1 MQVLTN
7 VVNFFLGLGAPIFVP
22 IIMIAGSIMVG
33 MKIKDAISSGITL
46 GVAFTGMNLLISF
59 MKDSIT
65 PAAQAIMTSTG
76 ISLPLLTADGA
87 PCYHIMGMA
96 LCISHVSAFDSSQC
110 SDDSSQQDKYHQRR
124 FMECMA

>member
-22 IIMIAGSIMVG
+22 IIMICRSIMVG

-65 PAAQAIMTSTG
+65 RPPSHHDLYGNLAAIVDGGWSTM
-76 ISLPLLTADGA
+76 LP
-87 PCYHIMGMA
+87 YHGHG

>member
-22 IIMIAGSIMVG
+22 IIMIIGSILVG

-65 PAAQAIMTSTG
+65 PAAQAIMTSQQE
-76 ISLPLLTADGA
+76 SHCPLLTADGA
-87 PCYHIMGMA
+87 PWLPYHGHGPMHFS
-96 LCISHVSAFDSSQC
+96 CF
-110 SDDSSQQDKYHQRR
+110 R
-124 FMECMA
+124 F

>member
-22 IIMIAGSIMVG
+22 IIMIVGSILVG

-65 PAAQAIMTSTG
+65 PAAQAIMTAQRVDPGLKLLLYILNSFIG
-76 ISLPLLTADGA
+76 LWFYDPKYPLFGLVVQPIFKGNVIKIT
-87 PCYHIMGMA
+87 
-96 LCISHVSAFDSSQC
+96 
-110 SDDSSQQDKYHQRR
+110 
-124 FMECMA
+124 

>member
-22 IIMIAGSIMVG
+22 IIMIVGSILVG

-59 MKDSIT
+59 MKDSN
-65 PAAQAIMTSTG
+65 PGRPGHHDLYGNLAAH
-76 ISLPLLTADGA
+76 
-87 PCYHIMGMA
+87 C
-96 LCISHVSAFDSSQC
+96 
-110 SDDSSQQDKYHQRR
+110 
-124 FMECMA
+124 

>member
-22 IIMIAGSIMVG
+22 IIMIVGSILVG

-76 ISLPLLTADGA
+76 ISLPIVDG
-87 PCYHIMGMA
+87 GWSTMA
-96 LCISHVSAFDSSQC
+96 TISWSL
-110 SDDSSQQDKYHQRR
+110 
-124 FMECMA
+124 